1 MSLRGNNM
9 EKYQKLSKED
19 INALPLIKYEGEV
32 VVLSSYDNVQVA
44 INDLMNYGTIGFD
57 TETKPTFVKGPL
69 NPPSII
75 QLARENRVYIFQLDN
90 KNIFEALTPVL
101 SNRDI
106 TKCGVSVDRDLI
118 ELMYLQPFHPL
129 SLIHISEPTRP
140 Y

>member
-1 MSLRGNNM
+1 MSLIGNNM
-9 EKYQKLSKED
+9 KKYHKLSKED

-32 VVLSSYDNVQVA
+32 VVLSSDDDVQAA

-90 KNIFEALTPVL
+90 KNIFEALTPIL
-101 SNRDI
+101 S
-106 TKCGVSVDRDLI
+106 
-118 ELMYLQPFHPL
+118 L
-129 SLIHISEPTRP
+129 SLIHI
-140 Y
+140 